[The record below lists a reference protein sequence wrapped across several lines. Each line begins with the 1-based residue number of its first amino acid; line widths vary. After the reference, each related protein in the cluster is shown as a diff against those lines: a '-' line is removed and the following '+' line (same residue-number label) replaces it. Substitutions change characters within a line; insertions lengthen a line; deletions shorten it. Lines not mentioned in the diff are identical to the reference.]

1 MRRCEIVLSLT
12 ATGRTAVAGGGRVWL
27 GTVWRWTGD
36 RRALNVTSLT
46 HTLLTSLPPG
56 LQGSPLSTRLGT
68 LALLQLL
75 DTSLRGLQPGPQL
88 QDDLLHVGDGVPEV
102 GELSAGGAGGVG
114 VGTLEEDPVRS
125 GHQPGLLE
133 VSLEQEV
140 VLVAL
145 AQPGGEG
152 GVGEGG
158 VEGGDHPA
166 VDGPAV
172 QPHLQ
177 LVPGHRDGQ
186 PVPGVVRQPQREG
199 LHPEAQVGPG
209 RGVVEPEDVLT
220 AAGLDLQVPGH
231 HTLTLSLTHH
241 CSPVGLVFAVRKC
254 KDSSA
259 VLALL
264 SY

>member
-1 MRRCEIVLSLT
+1 MIVLSLT
-12 ATGRTAVAGGGRVWL
+12 ATCWTAVTRGGRVRL

-36 RRALNVTSLT
+36 RGALDVTGLT
-46 HTLLTSLPPG
+46 DTLITSLPPG

-75 DTSLRGLQPGPQL
+75 DTSLRSLQPGPQL

-102 GELSAGGAGGVG
+102 RELAAGGAGGVG

-125 GHQPGLLE
+125 GDQPSLLE

-177 LVPGHRDGQ
+177 LVPGHRHGQ

-209 RGVVEPEDVLT
+209 WGVVEPEDVLA
-220 AAGLDLQVPGH
+220 AAGLDLQVPQVD
-231 HTLTLSLTHH
+231 TLTLPSHPPL
-241 CSPVGLVFAVRKC
+241 SPVGLVFAVRKC